1 MQTHTQ
7 THKYTFYFDICF
19 TDSEDINPSLM
30 EKRNN
35 FGRTFNIVVTSCNQ
49 ENWQLKGYLEVAEK
63 EIESM
68 REIQIASW

>member
-19 TDSEDINPSLM
+19 TDSEYINPSLM

-35 FGRTFNIVVTSCNQ
+35 FGSFYFIHLVLFLLFLCKFYSFVESCQILVALNIPQ
-49 ENWQLKGYLEVAEK
+49 MK
-63 EIESM
+63 
-68 REIQIASW
+68 